1 MADCMLHMAG
11 GRPVPTSQMQLD
23 QSDQPTNYTEQS
35 YQSTL
40 PNIPE
45 E

>member
-1 MADCMLHMAG
+1 MMGPIG
-11 GRPVPTSQMQLD
+11 GPDTPT
-23 QSDQPTNYTEQS
+23 TN

-45 E
+45 ERKSHADFCYDDVC

>member
-1 MADCMLHMAG
+1 MGLIGFPEMS
-11 GRPVPTSQMQLD
+11 VTI
-23 QSDQPTNYTEQS
+23 

-45 E
+45 ERRRREKLGSVKNVT